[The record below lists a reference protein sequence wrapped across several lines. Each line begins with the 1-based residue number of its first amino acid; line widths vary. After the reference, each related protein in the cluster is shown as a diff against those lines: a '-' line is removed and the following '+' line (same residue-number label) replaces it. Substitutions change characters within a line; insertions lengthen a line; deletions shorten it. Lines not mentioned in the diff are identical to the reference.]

1 MGSRTE
7 RFHPSASP
15 GHRATGAQ
23 PCYGSAVSKDFDV
36 EDLKVHKIVQ
46 RKDGRRHLAIAGNAP
61 APSAA
66 DDVDEAFGG
75 DEERVVSVDPDEL
88 EPRIVDTLKQIYDPE
103 IPLNVYD
110 LGLIYG
116 LDITAEGDVQVRMTL
131 TAPACPVAGQI
142 VKDVADRVGAT
153 EGVRRSHV
161 KLVWDPPWTKD
172 RMTEEALLELGLL

>member
-1 MGSRTE
+1 MSDE
-7 RFHPSASP
+7 
-15 GHRATGAQ
+15 
-23 PCYGSAVSKDFDV
+23 FDV

-46 RKDGRRHLAIAGNAP
+46 RKDGRRHLAIAGNGP
-61 APSAA
+61 APSPA
-66 DDVDEAFGG
+66 DDIDEAFGG
-75 DEERVVSVDPDEL
+75 DEARTVAVDPAEL
-88 EPRIVDTLKQIYDPE
+88 EPRVVETLKSIFDPE

-116 LDITAEGDVQVRMTL
+116 LDITDEGDVEVRMTL

-142 VKDVADRVGAT
+142 VKDVAERVGAT

>member
-1 MGSRTE
+1 MAE
-7 RFHPSASP
+7 
-15 GHRATGAQ
+15 
-23 PCYGSAVSKDFDV
+23 DFDV

-61 APSAA
+61 APAPA

-75 DEERVVSVDPDEL
+75 AGERDEVVDPAAL
-88 EPRIVDTLKQIYDPE
+88 EPRVVETLKQIYDPE

-116 LDITAEGDVQVRMTL
+116 LEISPEGDVEVRMTL

-153 EGVRRSHV
+153 HGVRRSHV

-172 RMTEEALLELGLL
+172 RMTDEALLELGLL

>member
-1 MGSRTE
+1 MSE
-7 RFHPSASP
+7 
-15 GHRATGAQ
+15 
-23 PCYGSAVSKDFDV
+23 DFDV

-75 DEERVVSVDPDEL
+75 GDERAVVVDPDTL
-88 EPRIVDTLKQIYDPE
+88 EPRVVETLKTIFDPE

-116 LDITAEGDVQVRMTL
+116 IDIDDEGDVEVRMTL

-142 VKDVADRVGAT
+142 VKDVAERVGAT